1 MRKIYFSLI
10 FILLSIN
17 AYAQHYIQDLDNNPI
32 SEVKIYNANDITDY
46 VTSDFE
52 GAFELNTDWGQG
64 DSLIISHSL
73 YQLEYYTYNQLKNKT
88 VIHLKEDINLLEE
101 IIVTVNNNEDLL
113 KQRAERRTIINKRE
127 IEKFNPQTSADLL
140 GNKPG
145 VSIQKTQSGGGS
157 PNIRGNEAN
166 RILLMIDGVRMNN
179 AIYRGGHLQNSITVD
194 PSILANSEILYGP
207 SSVVYGSD
215 ALGGVVHFR
224 TRIPDLTDETD
235 LNYYSSFTTGNKSLI
250 THVDLEYGENKFAF
264 LSSFTHKSFG
274 DIRMG
279 KNRMHGDD
287 EWGKIY
293 HYAEDGVIKR
303 NDNPNIQKNS
313 GYLQIDALQKFVYK
327 SSTSSR
333 LIGNIQFSSSS
344 DINRQDQLND
354 YKNNTLKYEK
364 WYYGP
369 QKRLLGS
376 MTYEDWTSRKLYDKA
391 EIILAYQNLQESRHT
406 KKTADDFQTNREE
419 RVNVYSFNANFNK
432 KGFGYGVEL
441 ITNHVNSE
449 ASKYFPELDSTIN
462 FTATRYPSNLAKMNS
477 MAAYLKKEHSFSD
490 KLKGNIGIR
499 LTKTRLQG
507 EYSTEKG
514 SIKLP
519 FDSIDQQNTDFNW
532 NTSLVYHPSKSS
544 KIAAIIST
552 GFHAPN
558 IDDIAKYY
566 EKGKNIVVPNLDLK
580 SEYIT
585 NFELNFSKHLNN
597 KHLFNIDV
605 YYTQMRNPII
615 KAAKYI
621 VPEGLVLPDGLNP
634 QSNINAKKAYSY
646 GSSFYMSSQ
655 WNKHWSTSFDITYT
669 FGKITKF
676 TDEYELQYANNN
688 FGRSLAHIPPLFGK
702 FAIEHKNK
710 AFRQRLTT
718 IFNARKAPSNYDA
731 AGIDNLDEGIYI
743 EDEEANLIANGVPAW
758 FTLNYSVQ
766 YDFSKQITLQG
777 GLSNILDIH
786 YKTFASGISAMGRS
800 LNITLRAKL

>member
-1 MRKIYFSLI
+1 MGKIYFSLLLT
-10 FILLSIN
+10 ILYVN
-17 AYAQHYIQDLDNNPI
+17 ATAQHYIQDLDNNPI
-32 SEVKIYNANDITDY
+32 SDVKIYNANDISDY
-46 VTSDFE
+46 ATSDFE
-52 GAFELNTDWGQG
+52 GAFQLKAHWKKG
-64 DSLIISHSL
+64 DSLIVSHSL
-73 YQLEYYTYNQLKNKT
+73 YQLESFNFTQLQSTK
-88 VIHLKEDINLLEE
+88 ILYLKEDINFLEE
-101 IIVTVNNNEDLL
+101 IIVIVNNNEDLL

-145 VSIQKTQSGGGS
+145 VSIQKSQSGGGS

-235 LNYYSSFTTGNKSLI
+235 LNYYSSFSTGNKSLI

-264 LSSFTHKSFG
+264 LSSFTYKSFG

-287 EWGKIY
+287 DWGRIY

-303 NDNPNIQKNS
+303 NDNSNIQKNS
-313 GYLQIDALQKFVYK
+313 GYLQVDALQKIVYK
-327 SSTSSR
+327 SSSSSR
-333 LIGNIQFSSSS
+333 LIANIQYSNSS

-354 YKNNTLKYEK
+354 YKDGTLKYEK

-369 QKRLLGS
+369 QKRLLTS
-376 MTYEDWTSRKLYDKA
+376 FTFEDWTKRTLYDKA
-391 EIILAYQNLQESRHT
+391 EIIFAYQNLEESRHT
-406 KKTADDFQTNREE
+406 KKTVDDFQTNREE
-419 RVNVYSFNANFNK
+419 QVNVYSLNANFNK
-432 KGFGYGVEL
+432 KGFGYGFEL
-441 ITNHVNSE
+441 ITNDVNSE
-449 ASKYFPELDSTIN
+449 ASKYFPEHDSTIN
-462 FTATRYPSNLAKMNS
+462 FTATRYPSGTAKMNS
-477 MAAYLKKEHSFSD
+477 MAAYVKKEHSFSE
-490 KLKGNIGIR
+490 KLKANAGVR

-507 EYSTEKG
+507 DNATIKG
-514 SIKLP
+514 EIKLP
-519 FDSIDQQNTDFNW
+519 YDSIDQNNIDFNW
-532 NTSLVYHPSKSS
+532 NTSLVYHPSESS

-566 EKGKNIVVPNLDLK
+566 EKGKNIIVPNLDLT

-585 NFELNFSKHLNN
+585 NYELNYSKHLNN

-615 KAAKYI
+615 KVAEYI
-621 VPEGLVLPDGLNP
+621 VPFGVNLPDGLNP
-634 QSNINAKKAYSY
+634 QSNINAKKAYAY

-655 WNKHWSTSFDITYT
+655 WNKHWFTSFDITYT
-669 FGKITKF
+669 YGKITEF
-676 TDEYELQYANNN
+676 SDEYEVKYKENN
-688 FGRSLAHIPPLFGK
+688 FSRSLAHIPPLFGK
-702 FAIEHKNK
+702 FSIEHKNK
-710 AFRQRLTT
+710 NFRQRLTT
-718 IFNARKAPSNYDA
+718 IFNARKAPSMFDA
-731 AGIDNLDEGIYI
+731 GGIDNLDEGIYV
-743 EDEEANLIANGVPAW
+743 EDSEGNLVAKGVPAW

-766 YDFSKQITLQG
+766 YDFSEQITLQG
-777 GLSNILDIH
+777 GLSNILDVH
-786 YKTFASGISAMGRS
+786 YKTFGSGISAMGRS